1 MWEDGD
7 RKKKRERERE
17 GESERMNHRPNYES
31 ECL

>member
-7 RKKKRERERE
+7 RKEKRERERE